1 MFLLKWLLSV
11 KIIRHLKNLLKIRY
25 LPFASVNDHKNF
37 TWEAELISGTTTG
50 QVTQP
55 VAKVS
60 KSGRACSQAHSS
72 FSSPEPVVSWS
83 RGLAGYK
90 LSRVALR
97 TRMVKAFF
105 LHYFSAAIFLQ
116 KNLLQNFLQTSIYIM
131 LLESESVRICAARF
145 PARTYSREEGRVATP
160 DCVTLAW
167 LQPERLRR
175 RLHVLI
181 LEANGKTGPS
191 SRRRNRAAI
200 TIASHHKS
208 FSLTRNFQTS
218 YDY

>member
-1 MFLLKWLLSV
+1 MTIRISRERPNWFL
-11 KIIRHLKNLLKIRY
+11 
-25 LPFASVNDHKNF
+25 
-37 TWEAELISGTTTG
+37 G
-50 QVTQP
+50 QPQGRSP
-55 VAKVS
+55 SS

-97 TRMVKAFF
+97 TRMVKACFF
-105 LHYFSAAIFLQ
+105 ALFQCSNFFCK

-175 RLHVLI
+175 RLLI

-208 FSLTRNFQTS
+208 FSSTRNFQTS

>member
-11 KIIRHLKNLLKIRY
+11 KNIRHLKNLLKIRY

-105 LHYFSAAIFLQ
+105 LHYFSAAIFFA
-116 KNLLQNFLQTSIYIM
+116 KKPFAEFFTNIHIYHALREWKRKDMCRPISRKDVQPWGRPCCYTR
-131 LLESESVRICAARF
+131 LRDSRVT
-145 PARTYSREEGRVATP
+145 PARAAEKETTRT
-160 DCVTLAW
+160 
-167 LQPERLRR
+167 
-175 RLHVLI
+175 H
-181 LEANGKTGPS
+181 TGGEW
-191 SRRRNRAAI
+191 
-200 TIASHHKS
+200 
-208 FSLTRNFQTS
+208 
-218 YDY
+218 

>member
-11 KIIRHLKNLLKIRY
+11 LKNIRHLKNLLKIRY

-83 RGLAGYK
+83 RGLAGYEWLCGREWSK
-90 LSRVALR
+90 P
-97 TRMVKAFF
+97 FF
-105 LHYFSAAIFLQ
+105 CIISVQQFFLQ

-175 RLHVLI
+175 RLLI

>member
-11 KIIRHLKNLLKIRY
+11 KNIRHLKNLLKIRY

-105 LHYFSAAIFLQ
+105 LHYFSAAIIFA
-116 KNLLQNFLQTSIYIM
+116 KKPFAEFFTNIHIYHALREWKRKDMCRPISRKDVQPWGRPCCYTR
-131 LLESESVRICAARF
+131 LRDSRVT
-145 PARTYSREEGRVATP
+145 PARAAEKETT
-160 DCVTLAW
+160 
-167 LQPERLRR
+167 
-175 RLHVLI
+175 H
-181 LEANGKTGPS
+181 TGGEW
-191 SRRRNRAAI
+191 
-200 TIASHHKS
+200 
-208 FSLTRNFQTS
+208 
-218 YDY
+218 

>member
-11 KIIRHLKNLLKIRY
+11 KNIRHLKNLLKIRY
-25 LPFASVNDHKNF
+25 LPFASVNMTIRLSRERPNWF
-37 TWEAELISGTTTG
+37 LG
-50 QVTQP
+50 QPQGRAP
-55 VAKVS
+55 S
-60 KSGRACSQAHSS
+60 SGRACSQAHSS

-83 RGLAGYK
+83 RGLVGYK
-90 LSRVALR
+90 LSRVALG

-105 LHYFSAAIFLQ
+105 FALFQCSNFFCK
-116 KNLLQNFLQTSIYIM
+116 KNLLQNFLQTSMYIM

-175 RLHVLI
+175 RLLT

-200 TIASHHKS
+200 PIASHRKS
-208 FSLTRNFQTS
+208 VSSTRNFQTS